1 MKFLSPSNLLFPGKN
16 LSYIVADSF
25 LITLMS
31 CTVQVGLPAGNL
43 SVSLV
48 LLVLTSL
55 ADLIRSK
62 SNSHSFESNLLL
74 V

>member
-1 MKFLSPSNLLFPGKN
+1 MKFLLPSNLLFSGKN
-16 LSYIVADSF
+16 LSYIVVDSF
-25 LITLMS
+25 LIALMI

-48 LLVLTSL
+48 LLVLTSP
-55 ADLIRSK
+55 ADLIRSE

-74 V
+74 A